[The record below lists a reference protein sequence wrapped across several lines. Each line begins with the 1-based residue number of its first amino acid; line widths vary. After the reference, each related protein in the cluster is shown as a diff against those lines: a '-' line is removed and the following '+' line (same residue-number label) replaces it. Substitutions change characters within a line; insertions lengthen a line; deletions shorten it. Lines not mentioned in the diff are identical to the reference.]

1 MDGMHK
7 RYLRKLALATA
18 ARRVGA
24 DVSILIMEWLKIST
38 STELVRVQTEDI
50 VFVQADGNYSD
61 VYLFNG
67 KPHKMT
73 FKLHYFDEVFQK
85 LKNNIFVRVGK
96 SLIVN
101 KNYIYVIN
109 LTSQELMLSGNRLR
123 ADFKLRASKE
133 ALKELKALMEQEGD
147 KA

>member
-1 MDGMHK
+1 
-7 RYLRKLALATA
+7 
-18 ARRVGA
+18 
-24 DVSILIMEWLKIST
+24 MEWVKIST
-38 STELVRVQTEDI
+38 ASEMVRVQTDDI

-73 FKLHYFDEVFQK
+73 FKLKFFDEAFQK
-85 LKNNIFVRVGK
+85 LRSNMFVRVGK

-109 LTSQELMLSGNRLR
+109 LMTQDLLLSGSRLTVE
-123 ADFKLRASKE
+123 FKLRASRE
-133 ALKELKALMEQEGD
+133 ALKDLKCIMENENNH
-147 KA
+147 KPE

>member
-1 MDGMHK
+1 
-7 RYLRKLALATA
+7 
-18 ARRVGA
+18 
-24 DVSILIMEWLKIST
+24 MEWLKIST
-38 STELVRVQTEDI
+38 STELVRIQTEDI

-85 LKNNIFVRVGK
+85 LKSNIFVRVGK

-101 KNYIYVIN
+101 KNYIYIIN
-109 LTSQELMLSGNRLR
+109 LTSQELTLSGSRLKGE
-123 ADFKLRASKE
+123 FKLKASKD
-133 ALKELKALMEQEGD
+133 ALKELKALMEQEGGNS
-147 KA
+147 

>member
-1 MDGMHK
+1 MHGK
-7 RYLRKLALATA
+7 YKPE
-18 ARRVGA
+18 
-24 DVSILIMEWLKIST
+24 IMEWLKIST
-38 STELVRVQTEDI
+38 STELVRILTEDI

-85 LKNNIFVRVGK
+85 LKSNFFVRVGK

-109 LTSQELMLSGNRLR
+109 ITSQELMLSGSSLKGE
-123 ADFKLRASKE
+123 FKLKASKD
-133 ALKELKALMEQEGD
+133 ALKELKALMEQEGGNS
-147 KA
+147 

>member
-1 MDGMHK
+1 
-7 RYLRKLALATA
+7 
-18 ARRVGA
+18 
-24 DVSILIMEWLKIST
+24 MEWLKIST
-38 STELVRVQTEDI
+38 STELVRIQTEDI

-61 VYLFNG
+61 LYLFNG

-73 FKLHYFDEVFQK
+73 FKLHFFDEVFQK

-109 LTSQELMLSGNRLR
+109 ITSQELLLSGSHLR
-123 ADFKLRASKE
+123 GDFKLKASRD
-133 ALKELKALMEQEGD
+133 ALKELKALIEQEGD

>member
-1 MDGMHK
+1 
-7 RYLRKLALATA
+7 
-18 ARRVGA
+18 
-24 DVSILIMEWLKIST
+24 MEWLKIST
-38 STELVRVQTEDI
+38 STELVRVQTEEI

-61 VYLFNG
+61 LYLFSG

-73 FKLHYFDEVFQK
+73 FKLHYFDEVFQQ

-109 LTSQELMLSGNRLR
+109 ITNQELLLSGSRLR
-123 ADFKLRASKE
+123 GDFKLSASKE
-133 ALKELKALMEQEGD
+133 ALKELKTLMEQEGG

>member
-1 MDGMHK
+1 
-7 RYLRKLALATA
+7 
-18 ARRVGA
+18 
-24 DVSILIMEWLKIST
+24 MEWLKIST

-73 FKLHYFDEVFQK
+73 FKLHFFDEVFQR
-85 LKNNIFVRVGK
+85 LKSNIFVRVGK

-109 LTSQELMLSGNRLR
+109 LTSQELLLSGSRLKGE
-123 ADFKLRASKE
+123 FKLKASKE
-133 ALKELKALMEQEGD
+133 ALKDLKALMEQEGD
-147 KA
+147 KS

>member
-1 MDGMHK
+1 
-7 RYLRKLALATA
+7 
-18 ARRVGA
+18 
-24 DVSILIMEWLKIST
+24 MEWLKIST

-73 FKLHYFDEVFQK
+73 FKLHFFDEVFQK
-85 LKNNIFVRVGK
+85 LKNNVFVRVGK

-109 LTSQELMLSGNRLR
+109 LTSQELLLSGNRLKGE
-123 ADFKLRASKE
+123 FKLKASKE
-133 ALKELKALMEQEGD
+133 ALKDLKALMEQEGD
-147 KA
+147 RS

>member
-1 MDGMHK
+1 MLRREYFCNGK
-7 RYLRKLALATA
+7 ILRYEKITTTRN
-18 ARRVGA
+18 
-24 DVSILIMEWLKIST
+24 SIIMEWLKIST
-38 STELVRVQTEDI
+38 STELVRMQTDDI

-73 FKLHYFDEVFQK
+73 FKLHFFDEVFQK
-85 LKNNIFVRVGK
+85 LKNNTFVHVGK

-109 LTSQELMLSGNRLR
+109 LTSQELLLSGSRLR
-123 ADFKLRASKE
+123 GDFKLKASRE

-147 KA
+147 KS

>member
-1 MDGMHK
+1 
-7 RYLRKLALATA
+7 
-18 ARRVGA
+18 
-24 DVSILIMEWLKIST
+24 MEWLKIST

-61 VYLFNG
+61 LYLFNG

-73 FKLHYFDEVFQK
+73 FKLHFFFFFFK
-85 LKNNIFVRVGK
+85 KKKSNIFVLVGK

-101 KNYIYVIN
+101 KHYIYVIN
-109 LTSQELMLSGNRLR
+109 ITSQELLLSGSRLR
-123 ADFKLRASKE
+123 GDFKLKASKE
-133 ALKELKALMEQEGD
+133 ALKDLKALIEQEGD

>member
-1 MDGMHK
+1 
-7 RYLRKLALATA
+7 
-18 ARRVGA
+18 
-24 DVSILIMEWLKIST
+24 MECLKIST
-38 STELVRVQTEDI
+38 STELVRIQTEDI

-73 FKLHYFDEVFQK
+73 FKLHYFDDVFKK

-109 LTSQELMLSGNRLR
+109 LTSQELMLSGSRLKGE
-123 ADFKLRASKE
+123 FKLKASKD
-133 ALKELKALMEQEGD
+133 ALKELKALMEQEGSNL
-147 KA
+147 

>member
-1 MDGMHK
+1 
-7 RYLRKLALATA
+7 
-18 ARRVGA
+18 
-24 DVSILIMEWLKIST
+24 MEWLKIST
-38 STELVRVQTEDI
+38 STELVRMQTDDI

-61 VYLFNG
+61 VYLFSG

-73 FKLHYFDEVFQK
+73 FKLHFFDEVFQK
-85 LKNNIFVRVGK
+85 LKNNTFVHVGK

-109 LTSQELMLSGNRLR
+109 LTSQELLLSGSRLR
-123 ADFKLRASKE
+123 GDFKLKASRE

-147 KA
+147 KS

>member
-1 MDGMHK
+1 
-7 RYLRKLALATA
+7 
-18 ARRVGA
+18 
-24 DVSILIMEWLKIST
+24 MEWLKIST
-38 STELVRVQTEDI
+38 ANELVRVQTEDI

-61 VYLFNG
+61 MYLHNG

-85 LKNNIFVRVGK
+85 LKENTFVRVGK

-101 KNYIYVIN
+101 KNYIYIIN
-109 LTSQELMLSGNRLR
+109 LTSQMLTLSGTNLN
-123 ADFKLRASKE
+123 AEFKLRASRE
-133 ALKELKALMEQEGD
+133 ALKELKALVEQEGE

>member
-1 MDGMHK
+1 MHGK
-7 RYLRKLALATA
+7 YKPE
-18 ARRVGA
+18 
-24 DVSILIMEWLKIST
+24 IMEWLKIST
-38 STELVRVQTEDI
+38 STELVRILTEDI

-85 LKNNIFVRVGK
+85 LKSNFFVRVGK

-109 LTSQELMLSGNRLR
+109 ITSQELMLSGSSLKGE
-123 ADFKLRASKE
+123 FKLKASKD
-133 ALKELKALMEQEGD
+133 ALKELKALIEQEGGNS
-147 KA
+147 

>member
-1 MDGMHK
+1 
-7 RYLRKLALATA
+7 
-18 ARRVGA
+18 
-24 DVSILIMEWLKIST
+24 MEWLKIST

-61 VYLFNG
+61 VYMFNG

-73 FKLHYFDEVFQK
+73 FKLHFFDETFQQ

-101 KNYIYVIN
+101 KNYIYIIN
-109 LTSQELMLSGNRLR
+109 LTSQELILSGTRLR
-123 ADFKLRASKE
+123 GDFKLKASKE
-133 ALKELKALMEQEGD
+133 ALKELKALIEQEGE
-147 KA
+147 KS

>member
-1 MDGMHK
+1 
-7 RYLRKLALATA
+7 
-18 ARRVGA
+18 
-24 DVSILIMEWLKIST
+24 MEWLKIST
-38 STELVRVQTEDI
+38 STELVRVQTEEI

-61 VYLFNG
+61 LYLFSG

-73 FKLHYFDEVFQK
+73 FKLHYFDEVFQQ

-109 LTSQELMLSGNRLR
+109 ITNQELLLSGSRLR
-123 ADFKLRASKE
+123 GDFKLSASKE
-133 ALKELKALMEQEGD
+133 ALKELKSLMEQEGG
-147 KA
+147 KS